1 MNCVDARDLVRV
13 RMSHVS
19 DAPSLLIRR
28 CHRRLRRQ
36 FHINFDMLQ
45 SQLKAKNTI
54 KLIETDKFILE
65 QRANIKRQ
73 TARSVGRSIGCAF
86 FSLSFATFT
95 PIKPN
100 TNQNY
105 RESINWK
112 NHTRK
117 LIRSYG
123 NMCLSMQLSQM
134 HIRHLSWLK
143 IWLRT
148 RVCVFMC
155 VGTIIEACKT
165 F

>member
-1 MNCVDARDLVRV
+1 MISMSCVDARVLVRA
-13 RMSHVS
+13 RMSHLS
-19 DAPSLLIRR
+19 DSPSLFIRCR
-28 CHRRLRRQ
+28 YRLHRRRRRQ

-45 SQLKAKNTI
+45 SQLKAENTI

-65 QRANIKRQ
+65 QRANVKRQ
-73 TARSVGRSIGCAF
+73 TVRSVGQSIGCAF

-95 PIKPN
+95 PIKPSIKPN

-112 NHTRK
+112 NYTRK

-143 IWLRT
+143 I
-148 RVCVFMC
+148 
-155 VGTIIEACKT
+155 
-165 F
+165 